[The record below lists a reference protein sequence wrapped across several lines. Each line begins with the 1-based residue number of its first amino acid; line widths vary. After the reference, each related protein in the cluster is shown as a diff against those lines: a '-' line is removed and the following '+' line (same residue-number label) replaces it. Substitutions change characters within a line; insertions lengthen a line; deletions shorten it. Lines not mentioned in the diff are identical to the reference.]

1 MAIKKEIEINVNSN
15 GAEKDLQDLNKQFVK
30 LDKSADELGKSG
42 SKALDNIDKNVK
54 DTEKSTKSLAEG
66 FKGAGLALK
75 AMGIGLVI
83 SALSTLKDIFMSNQK
98 VSDTFSAVLG
108 TMANVFS
115 QVTNVIVSVIEKVSG
130 ASNGFEG
137 LSNVIGGLLK
147 LALTPLKAAFFGIK
161 LVIDE
166 VRLAWEQ
173 SLFGDGD
180 PKTIKELTKRIDETK
195 ISLKKVG
202 EDAVAAGKQVGDNIG
217 KAVSEVGAVV
227 EGTIDGVSKIS
238 VKAAYEQAK
247 ANVNLQNTAKLAEAN
262 QARLV
267 EQYDRQAEKLR
278 QVRDEERNSIE
289 DRIIANNKLKEVLNN
304 QEQAMLGQAS
314 AQIAAAQSTLAQ
326 NNNIE
331 NQVALTNALANRE
344 GVLAQIEGLR
354 SEQKANDL
362 ALNRELI
369 DLTKSKQQ
377 AETELAINEKIFNA
391 ERIKDEEASLIAKK
405 EALEISKQ
413 LELERLQNVVDS
425 AKAGTQ
431 AKVDAENEYA
441 LKKQEIEQQIITN
454 DDELFAFRENKKI
467 ENQQIVIENENL
479 SFAARLLALQE
490 QDRIINESILIG
502 EEEKNKILAD
512 NAKKREDIA
521 KAEAEFKEKTY
532 RDNYNNLQTILSMG
546 GKGMQK
552 VAKALAIADVA
563 RTAAMSI
570 SKSVSAIGAAN
581 TAALATPQAI
591 ATGGAAAIPAII
603 MNTVKGGLQI
613 GATVASAAKAIAT
626 IRSEGQ
632 STPSA
637 SGASSGGGGGG
648 GSSEV
653 TSAPPQFNV
662 VGGSTANQL
671 AGTLGAQQPVQ
682 AFVVANQ
689 VTSQQSMD
697 RNIVNNASIG

>member
-1 MAIKKEIEINVNSN
+1 MAIKKEIEININAN
-15 GAEKDLQDLNKQFVK
+15 GAEQDLKDLNKQFEK
-30 LDKSADELGKSG
+30 LDKSADDLRKNGG
-42 SKALDNIDKNVK
+42 KALDNIDKNVK
-54 DTEKSTKSLAEG
+54 ETEKSTKSLAEG

-83 SALSTLKDIFMSNQK
+83 SALSTLKDVFMSNQK

-108 TMANVFS
+108 TVANVFS
-115 QVTNVIVSVIEKVSG
+115 QVTNVVVSVIEKVGG

-137 LSNVIGGLLK
+137 LGNVIGGLLK
-147 LALTPLKAAFFGIK
+147 LSLVPLKAAFFGIK

-166 VRLAWEQ
+166 VRLAWEE
-173 SLFGDGD
+173 SIFGDGD
-180 PKTIKELTKRIDETK
+180 PKTIKELTKRIEETK
-195 ISLKKVG
+195 VSLKKVG
-202 EDAVAAGKQVGDNIG
+202 TDAVAAGKQVGENIG
-217 KAVSEVGAVV
+217 KAVDEVGKVV

-247 ANVNLQNTAKLAEAN
+247 ANVNLQNAAILAEAN

-278 QVRDEERNSIE
+278 QVRDEERNSVE
-289 DRIIANNKLKEVLNN
+289 DRIKANNDLNSVLDK

-314 AQIAAAQSTLAQ
+314 AQIAAAKSTLAQ

-331 NQVALTNALANRE
+331 NQAALTRALTNQE

-362 ALNRELI
+362 ALDKELK
-369 DLTKSKQQ
+369 DLAKTKLET
-377 AETELAINEKIFNA
+377 ETELAINQKKFTA
-391 ERIKDEEASLIAKK
+391 ERLSDTQLKLEAQKKAAADELIIEQKKLDDAKLIYK
-405 EALEISKQ
+405 E
-413 LELERLQNVVDS
+413 
-425 AKAGTQ
+425 GTQ
-431 AKVDAENEYA
+431 ARVDAEKEFA
-441 LKKQEIEQQIITN
+441 LKKQELENQIILA
-454 DDELFAFRENKKI
+454 DDQLFAYRENKKI
-467 ENQQIVIENENL
+467 EQQKVIIENESL
-479 SFAARLLALQE
+479 GFASRLLALQE
-490 QDRIINESILIG
+490 QDKIINESILIG
-502 EEEKNKILAD
+502 EEEKNTILAD
-512 NAKKREDIA
+512 NAKKREDII

-581 TAALATPQAI
+581 TAALATPQAV

-637 SGASSGGGGGG
+637 SGTSSGGGGGG
-648 GSSEV
+648 GSAAP
-653 TSAPPQFNV
+653 APPQFNV

>member
-1 MAIKKEIEINVNSN
+1 MAIKKEIEINIKSN

-30 LDKSADELGKSG
+30 LDKSSDDLSKSG
-42 SKALDNIDKNVK
+42 SKALNNIDKNVK
-54 DTEKSTKSLAEG
+54 ETEKSTKSLAEG
-66 FKGAGLALK
+66 FKDTGVALK

-83 SALSTLKDIFMSNQK
+83 SAMTTLKDIFMSNQK

-108 TMANVFS
+108 TLSNVFS
-115 QVTNVIVSVIEKVSG
+115 QVTNVVVSVIEKVGG
-130 ASNGFEG
+130 ASNGFQG
-137 LSNVIGGLLK
+137 LSKVIGGLLK
-147 LALTPLKAAFFGIK
+147 LALVPLKGAFFGIK

-180 PKTIKELTKRIDETK
+180 PKTIKELTKRINETQE
-195 ISLKKVG
+195 SLKKVG
-202 EDAVAAGKQVGDNIG
+202 KDAVQAGTQVVDNIG

-227 EGTIDGVSKIS
+227 EGTIEGVSKIS

-278 QVRDEERNSIE
+278 QVRDEERNSID

-304 QEQAMLGQAS
+304 QQAAMIGQAN

-331 NQVALTNALANRE
+331 NQVALTNALANKE
-344 GVLAQIEGLR
+344 GVLAQVEGLR

-369 DLTKSKQQ
+369 ELTKTKQE
-377 AETELAINEKIFNA
+377 AETQLAINEKIFNA
-391 ERIKDEEASLIAKK
+391 ERIKDEEGSLLAKK
-405 EALEISKQ
+405 QALEISKQ
-413 LELERLQNVVDS
+413 LELERLQNLIDT

-454 DDELFAFRENKKI
+454 DDEIFAFKENKKL
-467 ENQQIVIENENL
+467 EQQQIVIDNESL
-479 SFAARLLALQE
+479 SFEARLLALQE
-490 QDRIINESILIG
+490 QDRIINESTLLS
-502 EEEKNKILAD
+502 EEEKNKILSD
-512 NAKKREDIA
+512 NAKKRQDIA
-521 KAEAEFKEKTY
+521 KAEAEFKEQTY
-532 RDNYNNLQTILSMG
+532 RTNYNNLQNILSLG

-552 VAKALAIADVA
+552 VSKAFAIADVV
-563 RTAAMSI
+563 RTAALSV
-570 SKSVSAIGAAN
+570 SKSVSAISAAN
-581 TAALATPQAI
+581 AGALATPQSI
-591 ATGGAAAIPAII
+591 ATSGAAAVPAII
-603 MNTVKGGLQI
+603 RNTIQGGLQI
-613 GATVASAAKAIAT
+613 GSTIASAAKSIAAIN
-626 IRSEGQ
+626 SEGK
-632 STPSA
+632 SA
-637 SGASSGGGGGG
+637 PTASAPASGGGGGG
-648 GSSEV
+648 GSV
-653 TSAPPQFNV
+653 ASAPPQFNI

-671 AGTLGAQQPVQ
+671 ASTLGSQQPIQ

-689 VTSQQSMD
+689 VTSQQAMD
-697 RNIVNNASIG
+697 RNIVQNASIG

>member
-1 MAIKKEIEINVNSN
+1 MAIKKEIEININSS
-15 GAEKDLQDLNKQFVK
+15 GAEKDLNDLNKQFIK
-30 LDKSADELGKSG
+30 IDKSAEEVGKSG

-54 DTEKSTKSLAEG
+54 ETEKSTKSLAEG
-66 FKGAGLALK
+66 FKATGIALK

-83 SALSTLKDIFMSNQK
+83 SLMTTLKEIFTSNQK
-98 VSDTFSAVLG
+98 VADTLSAVLG
-108 TMANVFS
+108 TVSNIFS
-115 QVTNVIVSVIEKVSG
+115 QITNVVVSVIEKVSN
-130 ASNGFEG
+130 ATNGFSG
-137 LSNVIGGLLK
+137 LTNVIGGLLK
-147 LALTPLKAAFFGIK
+147 LGLTPLKAAFFGIK

-166 VRLAWEQ
+166 VRLAWEE
-173 SLFGDGD
+173 SFLGDGD
-180 PKTIKELTKRIDETK
+180 PKTIKKLTERINDTQA
-195 ISLKKVG
+195 SLKKVG
-202 EDAVAAGKQVGDNIG
+202 TDAIEAGKQVGENIG
-217 KAVSEVGAVV
+217 KAISEVGAVV

-238 VKAAYEQAK
+238 VKSAYEQAK

-278 QVRDEERNSIE
+278 QVRDEERNSIN

-304 QEQAMLGQAS
+304 QEAAMLGQAA

-369 DLTKSKQQ
+369 ELTKSKQE
-377 AETELAINEKIFNA
+377 AETNLAINEKIFNA

-413 LELERLQNVVDS
+413 LELERLQNLVDS

-441 LKKQEIEQQIITN
+441 LRKQEIEQQIITN
-454 DDELFAFRENKKI
+454 DDELFAFKENKKL
-467 ENQQIVIENENL
+467 EQQQIVIENENIAFE
-479 SFAARLLALQE
+479 SRLLALQE
-490 QDRIINESILIG
+490 QDRIINESTLIG
-502 EEEKNKILAD
+502 EEERNKLLSD

-532 RDNYNNLQTILSMG
+532 RDNYNNLQNILSVG

-552 VAKALAIADVA
+552 VAKALAIADVV
-563 RTAAMSI
+563 RTAAQ
-570 SKSVSAIGAAN
+570 SVSSTISSTGKAN
-581 TAALATPQAI
+581 
-591 ATGGAAAIPAII
+591 AAAVAASPLTAGMPFVAI
-603 MNTVKGGLQI
+603 NTVKAALSVGS
-613 GATVASAAKAIAT
+613 TVASAAKAIAS
-626 IRSEGQ
+626 IRSDGQ
-632 STPSA
+632 SAPSG
-637 SGASSGGGGGG
+637 SVPSSGGGGGAAP
-648 GSSEV
+648 V
-653 TSAPPQFNV
+653 VPAPPQFNV
-662 VGGSTANQL
+662 VGGSTANQI
-671 AGTLGAQQPVQ
+671 AGTLGSQQPIQ
-682 AFVVANQ
+682 AYVVANQ
-689 VTSQQSMD
+689 VTSQQALD
-697 RNIVNNASIG
+697 RNIISNASIG